1 MKFTRTPLAG
11 LLVIEPRIF
20 ADERGWFTESF
31 NELRFLEGVTG
42 AGGQAPPRFVQDNH
56 SVSRRGVLRGLHY
69 QLPPHAQGKLV
80 RVVRGAAFDVA
91 VDIRR
96 SSPTFG
102 KWFGLE
108 LNDSNHLQ
116 LWIPEGFAH
125 GFVALRDETHF
136 LYKTTDYWFKDSEA
150 AIHWSDPSIDIAWP
164 DLPVR
169 FQVNAKDSQAPS
181 IASAPATSFFE

>member
-1 MKFTRTPLAG
+1 MKFSRTPLSG
-11 LLVIEPRIF
+11 LLVIEPQIF
-20 ADERGWFTESF
+20 SDERGWFTESF
-31 NELRFLEGVTG
+31 NEQRFLEGVAS
-42 AGGQAPPRFVQDNH
+42 AGFETPPRFVQDNH
-56 SVSRRGVLRGLHY
+56 SVSRKGVLRGLHY

-80 RVVRGAAFDVA
+80 RVVQGSAFDVA

-108 LNDSNHLQ
+108 LSAKNHLEF
-116 LWIPEGFAH
+116 WIPPGFAH
-125 GFVALRDETHF
+125 GFVALEDETHF
-136 LYKTTDYWFKDSEA
+136 LYKTTDYWSKECEA
-150 AIHWSDPSIDIAWP
+150 AIHWSDPSIDINWP

-181 IASAPATSFFE
+181 IASAPASSFFE